1 MSFSVE
7 AFISRAPRAVSV
19 DPAVKRSSVPF
30 PVRNPRVRRGP
41 TMRLARASRVRS
53 RFDTREGRRLAYLRD
68 TRTRALPRSPPSV
81 GTRCVV
87 PAPSAREPV
96 RSPAVVRSPRAF
108 DRRSRSRSAVDR
120 DRIGRKYLS
129 TSHEKIQIRT
139 RPAFPETFLRA
150 SARPATRRRVDQV
163 SALSRSTDSLFSTT
177 SRSAR
182 PVSRRLA
189 RRSTRGGCRADDRH
203 ANDPSPLRSS
213 VRAARDHGV
222 DDAERRRPARG
233 RDALARA
240 TRRHA
245 SRPARVAP
253 RRAVRGGGGGPPG
266 RADRDRADGRV
277 PPEVRRRSNSGPPGA
292 RKDARSVPPPATPTH
307 QTKPSSIFSDVEEFR
322 RMNRKSA
329 PSTRLSADATYNLLL
344 PHDTLLKPKPKT
356 AR

>member
-1 MSFSVE
+1 
-7 AFISRAPRAVSV
+7 
-19 DPAVKRSSVPF
+19 
-30 PVRNPRVRRGP
+30 
-41 TMRLARASRVRS
+41 MRLARASRVRS
-53 RFDTREGRRLAYLRD
+53 RFDAREGRRLAYLRD

-96 RSPAVVRSPRAF
+96 RS
-108 DRRSRSRSAVDR
+108 RRWYVHRERLIGVPDR
-120 DRIGRKYLS
+120 DPRSIGTESGENILPRTKKSKSERDLRFQKLS
-129 TSHEKIQIRT
+129 ARVGS
-139 RPAFPETFLRA
+139 

-203 ANDPSPLRSS
+203 ANDPSALRSS

-322 RMNRKSA
+322 RMIFGK
-329 PSTRLSADATYNLLL
+329 
-344 PHDTLLKPKPKT
+344 
-356 AR
+356 ARHRRSLR

>member
-1 MSFSVE
+1 MRLSFSVE

-96 RSPAVVRSPRAF
+96 RSRRWYVHRERLIGVPDRDPRSIGTESGENIYLARKNPNPNETCVSRNFPARVGSTR
-108 DRRSRSRSAVDR
+108 DSRS
-120 DRIGRKYLS
+120 
-129 TSHEKIQIRT
+129 
-139 RPAFPETFLRA
+139 
-150 SARPATRRRVDQV
+150 RVDQV

-203 ANDPSPLRSS
+203 ANDPSALRSS

-322 RMNRKSA
+322 RMIFGK
-329 PSTRLSADATYNLLL
+329 
-344 PHDTLLKPKPKT
+344 
-356 AR
+356 ARHRRSLR

>member
-1 MSFSVE
+1 LCRH
-7 AFISRAPRAVSV
+7 RARANRFGPRRWYVHRERLIGV
-19 DPAVKRSSVPF
+19 PDRDPRSIGTESGE
-30 PVRNPRVRRGP
+30 NIY
-41 TMRLARASRVRS
+41 LARKNPNPNETCVSRNFPARVGS
-53 RFDTREGRRLAYLRD
+53 TRD
-68 TRTRALPRSPPSV
+68 
-81 GTRCVV
+81 
-87 PAPSAREPV
+87 SAQ
-96 RSPAVVRSPRAF
+96 SGS
-108 DRRSRSRSAVDR
+108 S
-120 DRIGRKYLS
+120 G
-129 TSHEKIQIRT
+129 
-139 RPAFPETFLRA
+139 
-150 SARPATRRRVDQV
+150 
-163 SALSRSTDSLFSTT
+163 ALSGSTDSLFSTT

-203 ANDPSPLRSS
+203 ANDPSALRSS

-307 QTKPSSIFSDVEEFR
+307 QTKPSSIFSDVSVKDGCTG
-322 RMNRKSA
+322 KSA
-329 PSTRLSADATYNLLL
+329 IDESLR
-344 PHDTLLKPKPKT
+344 
-356 AR
+356 